1 MSDYKPKMMVA
12 IGQTLKAYTE
22 GDTDRPMV
30 IAYSGGKDSTVAADI
45 LLRSL
50 MELKK
55 YNPEALKRICH
66 IVTAQTHMDFVT
78 DPLKQEELWK
88 ISKFVRDNE
97 LPVELKEVSA
107 PTEQSF
113 IGLVVGKGYPLPK
126 SRIGRWCT
134 DRLKIIPSDKAMKS
148 LNPELKVLGVRLSES
163 AERRNSIEGRQ
174 ASEFFS
180 DDSFMPIVN
189 FTLDDVWSYL
199 LREGTR
205 WGDAEKLSQLYKDAT
220 GECGLRKKQAGH
232 NEKNDDPC
240 GARTGCIICPVVTI
254 DKSSQEFAKHHPEL
268 QPYVKLRNIM
278 IEMYKDPR
286 NKAGR
291 MRDGKVL
298 EYGQGTFTVKAR
310 MKLYAIIKE
319 AEREHEELCALYG
332 ATTQKLIYSQ
342 ELNEY
347 IHKQWEEDLRDKP
360 WLEDAME
367 VGRFYESV
375 LKKSNESGYQLVW
388 NHQFDTQD
396 ISV

>member
-1 MSDYKPKMMVA
+1 MSEYKSKMMVA

-22 GDTDRPMV
+22 GNAERPFV

-50 MELKK
+50 MELNK
-55 YNPEALKRICH
+55 YNPKALNRTCH

-88 ISKFVRDNE
+88 IRKFIRENE
-97 LPVELKEVSA
+97 LPVEVMEVSA
-107 PTEQSF
+107 PIEQSF

-126 SRIGRWCT
+126 NRIGRWCT
-134 DRLKIIPSDKAMKS
+134 ERLKITPSDKAMKS

-163 AERRNSIEGRQ
+163 VERRSSIEGRQ
-174 ASEFFS
+174 TSEFYA
-180 DDSFMPIVN
+180 DDAFLPIVN

-220 GECGLRKKQAGH
+220 GECGLRKKQAGR
-232 NEKNDDPC
+232 NEKTDDPC

-278 IEMYKDPR
+278 IDMYKDPR

-310 MKLYAIIKE
+310 MKLYAIIKD
-319 AEREHEELCALYG
+319 AEREHEDMCQMFG
-332 ATTQKLIYSQ
+332 VKPQKLIYSD
-342 ELNEY
+342 ELDQL

-367 VGRFYESV
+367 IGRFYESV
-375 LKKSNESGYQLVW
+375 IKGSNEIGYQLVW
-388 NHQFDTQD
+388 NHLHD
-396 ISV
+396 IPV